1 MMMILSTKIKMLKTL
16 RVLSISFLSALL
28 SGWEGIKPQ
37 LILLDISN
45 KISYL

>member
-28 SGWEGIKPQ
+28 SGSEGVKPP
-37 LILLDISN
+37 LILLDFSS